1 MNLQLKTIPKSLQ
14 ELNQWLMW
22 KLERRSDKPTK
33 LPYQVNGQLAKS
45 NDAATWNTF
54 EAVAKRSR
62 GPGFSGIGF
71 VFSENDPFIGIDLD
85 GCRDPQTGRIAEWA
99 MEIAGRID
107 SYTEVSPS
115 QTGIKVFAKAVW
127 KPQVGKKLEI
137 PAEVV
142 CDKTPA
148 IEVYDRLRYFAV
160 TGKHVLGP
168 AEPQDRQEIIDGL
181 YDLFWKPTE
190 QPIRNGYTPQTSVM
204 ERARRY
210 ISMMPRAISG
220 QGGHNA
226 TFRVACVL
234 VIGFALGESEAMTL
248 LGEWNAGCQPPW
260 SERELQH
267 KIQSASKQDGE
278 RGLLRDAKP
287 EQWSS
292 IQLPPY
298 VEQQPSREVEC
309 ITLEEATKM
318 YLNKLRSGGEM
329 LVRLGLPDVDRA
341 LGGGVSPGEVVILAG
356 LPSHGKSAV
365 AMQCVQGMSSEGMSS
380 LVISNEMPYLM
391 LGKRSI
397 QYVSDIPEENWL
409 NSLDRIESTLD
420 SHFER
425 QAQCY
430 IIREVL
436 EVEEI
441 AAQIRKFRSEKNV
454 EVVALDY
461 AQLVK
466 GKGKD
471 IREQL
476 VNTSKVLASVTKETG
491 VVLLL
496 LCQLSNDIQK
506 RNSFIPRMSDL
517 AETGQWA
524 RDADVILF
532 LCWPHRLDPKKDP
545 HEYLVFVGK
554 NRNRGI
560 FEPVVKCKFNPSRQ
574 RLDRQY
580 GSYTSRRITD
590 EAPDTWGLEA
600 ERKF

>member
-1 MNLQLKTIPKSLQ
+1 
-14 ELNQWLMW
+14 MW
-22 KLERRSDKPTK
+22 KLERRSDNPTK

-45 NDAATWNTF
+45 NDASTWNTF

-85 GCRDPQTGRIAEWA
+85 GCRDPKTGRIADWA
-99 MEIAGRID
+99 SDLAGRID

-115 QTGIKVFAKAVW
+115 QTGIKIFARATW
-127 KPQVGKKLEI
+127 KNQTGKKLEI

-142 CDKTPA
+142 CDKNPA

-160 TGKHVLGP
+160 TGKHILGP
-168 AEPQDRQEIIDGL
+168 AEPQERQDIIDGL
-181 YDLFWKPTE
+181 YDLFWKPNAQET
-190 QPIRNGYTPQTSVM
+190 RRTYTPATPVM
-204 ERARRY
+204 ERARKY
-210 ISMMPRAISG
+210 ISMMPGAVSG

-234 VIGFALGESEAMTL
+234 VLGFALSESEAMTL
-248 LGEWNAGCQPPW
+248 LREWNAGCQPPW
-260 SERELQH
+260 SERELEH
-267 KIQSASKQDGE
+267 KIRSASQQPGE
-278 RGLLRDAKP
+278 RGCLRDARP
-287 EQWSS
+287 EQWAN
-292 IQLPPY
+292 ITLPQYNEPANR
-298 VEQQPSREVEC
+298 SEVEF
-309 ITLEEATKM
+309 ITLEQATKM
-318 YLNKLRSGGEM
+318 YIEKLRSGGEM
-329 LVRLGLPDVDRA
+329 LVRLGLPDVDKA

-365 AMQCVQGMSSEGMSS
+365 AMQCVQMMTSEGMSA

-397 QYVSDIPEENWL
+397 QYISDAPEENWIH
-409 NSLDRIESTLD
+409 SLDRIESTLE

-430 IIREVL
+430 IIRDVL
-436 EVEEI
+436 DVDEI
-441 AAQIRKFRSEKNV
+441 AAQIRRFRNEKNV

-461 AQLVK
+461 AQLAK

-476 VNTSKVLASVTKETG
+476 VNTSKTLAAVTKETG

-506 RNSFIPRMSDL
+506 RPSFIPRMSDL

-532 LCWPHRLDPKKDP
+532 LCWPHRLDGKKDP

-560 FEPVVKCKFNPSRQ
+560 FDPIVKCKFNPSRQ
-574 RLDRQY
+574 RLDKQY
-580 GSYTSRRITD
+580 GSYTTRRITD
-590 EAPDTWGLEA
+590 EAPDIWGLEA